1 MADKPNRVLTH
12 TRAVITELARS
23 GPLSP
28 ADIAS
33 ELGIPR
39 PSAYRLLTALTHE
52 GLTVQGVDGRF
63 GLSTRWLS
71 FGQSALSS
79 ASSWFTR
86 DDLLEELRD
95 STGLTVFLSVPRPGQ
110 TVCIRGLHGRSYN
123 ILVLRP
129 GGSLPLH
136 LGGVGRTTL
145 AFGSED
151 AEKYL
156 SDAPFEAVTD
166 YSLVTRAALED
177 DIATSRADGATL
189 SDQDVTL
196 GVAALAVP
204 VFGGGQL
211 QAALSV
217 AGRREDVVD
226 HVPALRERLIDVA
239 TQIGSGVPQPH

>member
-1 MADKPNRVLTH
+1 VAEKSNRVLKH
-12 TRAVITELARS
+12 TRAVIGELARS
-23 GPLSP
+23 GALTP
-28 ADIAS
+28 ADVAS

-52 GLTVQGVDGRF
+52 GLTVQAADGRF
-63 GLSTRWLS
+63 SLSTRWLS
-71 FGQSALSS
+71 FGESALRS

-110 TVCIRGLHGRSYN
+110 TVCIRALHGRSYN

-129 GGSLPLH
+129 GGSLPLY
-136 LGGVGRTTL
+136 LGGVGRVTL

-156 SDAPFEAVTD
+156 ADAPFEPVTE
-166 YSLVTRAALED
+166 YSLVTRSELED

-196 GVAALAVP
+196 GVAAVAVP
-204 VFGGGQL
+204 VFDGGQL

-217 AGRREDVVD
+217 AGRREDIVD
-226 HVPALRERLIDVA
+226 NVPALRERLIDTA
-239 TQIGSGVPQPH
+239 AQITGGSARRH